1 MKKIITYFVVGIL
14 FWNCSENVK
23 KPSNLIPKE
32 KMIDIFYDMNLLQ
45 TIRNNDFRLYQSY
58 NINPEQYIY
67 TKYNID
73 SLQFVQSNKYYA
85 LNTEEYE
92 KMLDVVIER
101 IEAEQE
107 KFLESNPEN
116 IEDNPQILND
126 SLTQNPPAPVN

>member
-1 MKKIITYFVVGIL
+1 MKKIIIYFGIGIL
-14 FWNCSENVK
+14 FGNCSEDVK

-45 TIRNNDFRLYQSY
+45 TIRNNDFRLYESY
-58 NINPEQYIY
+58 NINPEQYLY
-67 TKYNID
+67 SKYNID

-101 IEAEQE
+101 IEAKKE
-107 KFLESNPEN
+107 KFIQLNPEV
-116 IEDNPQILND
+116 LND
-126 SLTQNPPAPVN
+126 SLSLNTHAESN